1 MNKLSN
7 IESFGLKKNK
17 DIYKY
22 AKNVLRIRI
31 KLIRNNLHHNFLF
44 YFLFLFYY
52 EVFTSQILSY
62 SISLKYSEYRICS

>member
-22 AKNVLRIRI
+22 AKNILRIRI
-31 KLIRNNLHHNFLF
+31 KLIRNNLHH
-44 YFLFLFYY
+44 
-52 EVFTSQILSY
+52 
-62 SISLKYSEYRICS
+62 KY